1 MPDDSEEE
9 LSDAEQMA
17 NDYINGNFSD
27 VKAALKKQESN
38 MAAVGLF
45 VATLAELK
53 GRGIDVDMFSRRV
66 ASWQ

>member
-27 VKAALKKQESN
+27 IKAALKKQENN

-45 VATLAELK
+45 IAAFTELK
-53 GRGIDVDMFSRRV
+53 ERGANVDMFCQRV